1 MIRSVHFEN
10 FRCLKDVELQ
20 LQPLTVLVGSSSS
33 GKTSV
38 LEGMHYRLAC
48 EPSDYWRMDTTLR
61 MSLQWTF
68 EDGKQVRRIFP
79 LSAFD
84 SMSLHGHSVQSLAL
98 DIGALRNDSLM
109 GRVTM
114 LHPTGENLAS
124 VFASL
129 EPAQREAVV
138 SQLSLLVPS
147 IKAVSLHQTGPRTHQ
162 LRFQDRWQPDLW
174 FTPAQVAE
182 SVMYLMAFLVLP
194 YQKPLPDVLTLDEPE
209 RGLHSRLL
217 RQVVAML
224 RRMTVGSPGMRPV
237 QVIVATH
244 SFDLLEHIP
253 PEDLRLLSRSLEDGS
268 VQVSYPKQHLQE
280 WKSRSIEPL

>member
-1 MIRSVHFEN
+1 M
-10 FRCLKDVELQ
+10 Q
-20 LQPLTVLVGSSSS
+20 
-33 GKTSV
+33 
-38 LEGMHYRLAC
+38 YRLAC

-68 EDGKQVRRIFP
+68 DDGKQVRRVFP

-98 DIGALRNDSLM
+98 DIGALRNDSPM

-114 LHPTGENLAS
+114 LSPSGENLAS
-124 VFASL
+124 VFSSL
-129 EPAQREAVV
+129 TPTQRETVV
-138 SQLSLLVPS
+138 SQLCLLVPS
-147 IKAVSLHQTGPRTHQ
+147 LQNVGLHQTGPRTHQ

-174 FTPAQVAE
+174 FTPWQVAE

-194 YQKPLPDVLTLDEPE
+194 YQSPLPDVLTLDEPE

-217 RQVVAML
+217 RQVIGML
-224 RRMTVGSPGMRPV
+224 RRLSSGALGARPV
-237 QVIVATH
+237 QVVIATH

-253 PEDLRLLSRSLEDGS
+253 PNDLRLMSRSLEDGS
-268 VQVSYPKQHLQE
+268 VQVSYPKQHLPE
-280 WKSRSIEPL
+280 WKTRSIEPL

>member
-10 FRCLKDVELQ
+10 FRCLKDVELL
-20 LQPLTVLVGSSSS
+20 LQPLTVLVGASSS

-38 LEGMHYRLAC
+38 LEGMQYRLAC
-48 EPSDYWRMDTTLR
+48 EPSDYWRMDTSLR

-68 EDGKQVRRIFP
+68 EDGKQVRRVFP

-98 DIGALRNDSLM
+98 DLGALRNDSSM

-114 LHPTGENLAS
+114 LSPNGENLAS
-124 VFASL
+124 VFSSL
-129 EPAQREAVV
+129 TPSQREAVV
-138 SQLSLLVPS
+138 SQLCLLVPS
-147 IKAVSLHQTGPRTHQ
+147 LQNVGLHQTGPRTHQ
-162 LRFQDRWQPDLW
+162 LRFQDRWHPDLW
-174 FTPAQVAE
+174 FTPWQVAE

-194 YQKPLPDVLTLDEPE
+194 YQTPLPDVLTLDEPE

-217 RQVVAML
+217 RQVIGML
-224 RRMTVGSPGMRPV
+224 RRLSTGAMGVRPV
-237 QVIVATH
+237 QVVIATH

-253 PEDLRLLSRSLEDGS
+253 PNDLRLLSRSLENGA
-268 VQVSYPKQHLQE
+268 VQVSYPKQHLPE
-280 WKSRSIEPL
+280 WKSRSIDPL